1 MKRFWCC
8 RDLEGAANE
17 EVFLFVGEEPPIMD
31 DDGEWVDP
39 RKEGLF
45 WSEEDFNFDFDKLLG
60 TVKFPELNMMMNGIL
75 LMKRQMTL
83 LG

>member
-1 MKRFWCC
+1 MKRFWYC
-8 RDLEGAANE
+8 RDLEGAASE

-45 WSEEDFNFDFDKLLG
+45 WSEEDFNFDFGKLLG
-60 TVKFPELNMMMNGIL
+60 TVKFPELNKGERIEMNLQFEFEI
-75 LMKRQMTL
+75 K
-83 LG
+83 

>member
-1 MKRFWCC
+1 MAKIISSRKKYVPVK
-8 RDLEGAANE
+8 DLKVYPSNKETI
-17 EVFLFVGEEPPIMD
+17 EVIP

-60 TVKFPELNMMMNGIL
+60 TVKFPELNKGERIEMSLQFEFGI
-75 LMKRQMTL
+75 K
-83 LG
+83 

>member
-45 WSEEDFNFDFDKLLG
+45 WSEEDFSLNLELSNYALL
-60 TVKFPELNMMMNGIL
+60 VLY
-75 LMKRQMTL
+75 RQQRQ
-83 LG
+83 

>member
-1 MKRFWCC
+1 MATIISSRKKYVPVK
-8 RDLEGAANE
+8 DLKVYPSNKETI
-17 EVFLFVGEEPPIMD
+17 EVIP

-60 TVKFPELNMMMNGIL
+60 TVKFPELNKGERIEMNLQFEFGI
-75 LMKRQMTL
+75 K
-83 LG
+83 

>member
-39 RKEGLF
+39 K
-45 WSEEDFNFDFDKLLG
+45 
-60 TVKFPELNMMMNGIL
+60 
-75 LMKRQMTL
+75 KRRSVLVGRRLQF
-83 LG
+83 